1 MLHNLDQLRAFVAA
15 AECGSFSAAARRLGR
30 AQSVVSTHMG
40 MLEAELGLDLFERT
54 GRAPVLTEPGR
65 MLLEEAR
72 AILAGCGRFETLAMA
87 LCVDPAAE
95 LRLAFDEGL
104 PYAEIS
110 LLCVELAERFPHLKV
125 QLLHGATVEVCRWV
139 EREDVHL
146 GVTYDEPE
154 PEYADSP
161 EGPGV
166 ERQWLGHVEQVL
178 VVAGSHPLAAL
189 DQVTERDL
197 AAHRQIVTRFA
208 LEPGRDPHILSTSVW
223 ETNSS
228 YAAVD
233 LALRGIGWAIV
244 PVNVAGYSGGA
255 DTSISVPAGLKVL
268 DFDAGVPALRI
279 QILWK
284 AGRPFTA
291 ATRWLR
297 ERLRELMR
305 H

>member
-1 MLHNLDQLRAFVAA
+1 MVHNLDQLRAFVAA
-15 AECGSFSAAARRLGR
+15 AECGSFSAAGRRLGR
-30 AQSVVSTHMG
+30 AQSVVSTHMS

-54 GRAPVLTEPGR
+54 GRTPVLTESGR
-65 MLLEEAR
+65 VLLEEAK
-72 AILAGCGRFETLAMA
+72 AILAGCGRFETLALA
-87 LCVDPAAE
+87 LCVDPTAE

-104 PYAEIS
+104 PYTEIS
-110 LLCVELAERFPHLKV
+110 LLCAELAERFPHLKV

-154 PEYADSP
+154 PEYPDSP

-166 ERQWLGHVEQVL
+166 ERQWLGHVEQV
-178 VVAGSHPLAAL
+178 VVAARTHPLAVL
-189 DQVTERDL
+189 EQVTKRDL
-197 AAHRQIVTRFA
+197 AAYRQIVTRYA
-208 LEPGRDPHILSTSVW
+208 LETGRDPHILSTSVW

-228 YAAVD
+228 YTAVD

-244 PVNVAGYSGGA
+244 PVNVAGYAGIPSSTFA
-255 DTSISVPAGLKVL
+255 VPEGLKVL
-268 DFDAGVPALRI
+268 TFDAGVPALRI

-291 ATRWLR
+291 ATRWLH
-297 ERLRELMR
+297 ERLRELLR
-305 H
+305 R